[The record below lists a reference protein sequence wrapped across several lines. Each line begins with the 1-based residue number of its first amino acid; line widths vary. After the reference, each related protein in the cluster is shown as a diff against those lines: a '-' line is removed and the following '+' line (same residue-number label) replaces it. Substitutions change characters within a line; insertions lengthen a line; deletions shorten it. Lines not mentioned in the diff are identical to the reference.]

1 MYMITINENIH
12 KITLPYK
19 DIFTT
24 VCTLE
29 TEDGVLLFDAASFPE
44 DAEGYILPMLEKLGV
59 GEKELKY
66 IFISHNHNDHAGA
79 LRELLERFP
88 DVTVLS
94 RSKALKEKYPEYK
107 VYAPGDGEVFLKVL
121 RVVTIPGHTEDSA
134 AILDTRS
141 NTLVTGDCLQLYG
154 IFGSGAWGAN
164 ISLPVEH
171 IEAVEKVRALGVDA
185 VCTAH
190 DYHPCG
196 TFAKG
201 EAEVNRMLDSCLEP
215 IETVKRLVRENP
227 GKEDAEIGVLY
238 NSMAELPRLNTKLVA
253 AVRDALAKGR
263 M

>member
-1 MYMITINENIH
+1 MMTINENIH
-12 KITLPYK
+12 KITIPYK

-24 VCTLE
+24 VCTVS
-29 TEDGVLLFDAASFPE
+29 TEEGVLLFDAASFPE
-44 DAEGYILPMLEKLGV
+44 DAEGYIFPMLEELGI
-59 GEKELKY
+59 GENELKY
-66 IFISHNHNDHAGA
+66 IFISHNHNDHAGT

-94 RSKALKEKYPEYK
+94 RSEALKEKYAGYK
-107 VYAPGDGEVFLKVL
+107 VCAPEDGEIFLGALK
-121 RVVTIPGHTEDSA
+121 VVTIPGHTADSA

-141 NTLVTGDCLQLYG
+141 NTLITGDSLQVYG
-154 IFGSGAWGAN
+154 IFGSGPWGAN

-185 VCTAH
+185 IYTAH

-196 TFAKG
+196 TVARG
-201 EAEVNRMLDSCLEP
+201 EAEVNRMLDGCLEP
-215 IETVKRLVRENP
+215 IGIVKKLVRENP
-227 GKEDAEIGVLY
+227 EKDDAEIAVMY
-238 NSMAELPRLNTKLVA
+238 NAAAELPRLNVKLVA